1 MIHSK
6 RYSKMCHFHKILKA
20 NILKGA
26 MRLWEIGAKKITTI
40 RTTTTTT
47 TTTSTLCRE
56 VDTLLLRRP
65 NY

>member
-1 MIHSK
+1 MHNFLEAI
-6 RYSKMCHFHKILKA
+6 
-20 NILKGA
+20 ILKGA